1 MPIEQP
7 HTRQDVSEGAF
18 LAAIGYFGVLCLIPL
33 FLQPNNKYSRYHAK
47 QGLVLFA
54 AEVVLGVGGVILFVI
69 TYFIGEIFNHIPI
82 LGGFLGGFLFGF
94 VINKV
99 VLFTFVAAYF
109 LGSFS
114 FSVIGAYNAWGGNLW
129 QMPLL
134 WYYARRLKF

>member
-7 HTRQDVSEGAF
+7 HSRQDVSEGAF

-33 FLQPNNKYSRYHAK
+33 LLQPNNKYSRYHAK

-54 AEVVLGVGGVILFVI
+54 AEVVLGVGGVILFWL
-69 TYFIGEIFNHIPI
+69 THLIFGLILIHIPVLGEFLNFIINVLVFWVFWGI
-82 LGGFLGGFLFGF
+82 LG
-94 VINKV
+94 V
-99 VLFTFVAAYF
+99 
-109 LGSFS
+109 GSFA

>member
-7 HTRQDVSEGAF
+7 HSRQDVSEGAF
-18 LAAIGYFGVLCLIPL
+18 LAAIGYFGALCLVPL
-33 FLQPNNKYSRYHAK
+33 LLQPNNKYSRYHAK

-54 AEVVLGVGGVILFVI
+54 AEVVLGVGGVILFWL
-69 TYFIGEIFNHIPI
+69 THLIFGLILIHIPVLGEFLNFIINVLVFWVFWGI
-82 LGGFLGGFLFGF
+82 LG
-94 VINKV
+94 V
-99 VLFTFVAAYF
+99 
-109 LGSFS
+109 GSFA

>member
-7 HTRQDVSEGAF
+7 HSRQDVSEGAF

-33 FLQPNNKYSRYHAK
+33 LLQPNNKYSRYHAK

-54 AEVVLGVGGVILFVI
+54 AEVVLGVGGVILFWL
-69 TYFIGEIFNHIPI
+69 THLIFGLILIHIPV
-82 LGGFLGGFLFGF
+82 LGEFLNFI
-94 VINKV
+94 IN
-99 VLFTFVAAYF
+99 VLVFWVFWGMLVA
-109 LGSFS
+109 GSFA
-114 FSVIGAYNAWGGNLW
+114 FSVIGAYNAWGGNFW

>member
-7 HTRQDVSEGAF
+7 HSRQDVSEGAF

-33 FLQPNNKYSRYHAK
+33 LLQPNNKYSRYHAK
-47 QGLVLFA
+47 QGLVLFV
-54 AEVVLGVGGVILFVI
+54 AEVVLGVGGVILFWL
-69 TYFIGEIFNHIPI
+69 THLIFGLILIHIPVLGEFLNFIINVLVFWVFWGI
-82 LGGFLGGFLFGF
+82 LG
-94 VINKV
+94 V
-99 VLFTFVAAYF
+99 
-109 LGSFS
+109 GSFA

>member
-7 HTRQDVSEGAF
+7 HSRQDVSEGAF

-33 FLQPNNKYSRYHAK
+33 LLQPNNKYSRYHAK

-54 AEVVLGVGGVILFVI
+54 AEVVLGVGGVILFWL
-69 TYFIGEIFNHIPI
+69 THLIFGLILIHIPVLGEFLNFIINVLVFWVFWGI
-82 LGGFLGGFLFGF
+82 LG
-94 VINKV
+94 
-99 VLFTFVAAYF
+99 A
-109 LGSFS
+109 GSFA
-114 FSVIGAYNAWGGNLW
+114 FSIIGAYNAWGGNLW